1 MKSTKTVLA
10 VAGLIAGIVSFG
22 CGSNLSGGVS
32 LADART
38 ECDLF
43 QTLADGEPLSDGEF
57 NTWIIEA
64 EAIRDSGTS
73 ELIFL
78 QSTQNTC
85 NVAPTTT
92 VRSQCLVCAAAITA
106 AVYP

>member
-10 VAGLIAGIVSFG
+10 VAIVIAGFASFG
-22 CGSNLSGGVS
+22 CGSDVAGGVS
-32 LADART
+32 LTDARA

-64 EAIRDSGTS
+64 EAQRDSGIS
-73 ELIFL
+73 ELTFL
-78 QSTQNTC
+78 QSTQASCT
-85 NVAPTTT
+85 VAPTTA